1 MSSSPRSAASWP
13 STYPTSG
20 VAARDTIR
28 SYRHALNLF
37 VGYLRTTRSLA
48 VADIDFP
55 GIDRHVVIEFLD
67 WLQRERGCA
76 DRTRNQRLMA
86 LRSFFSYAGFLD
98 CAHVALSLELAA
110 VPTKNSPGK
119 IVEVLAEAALQALL
133 QQPDTTTTAGRR
145 NQVFMILMYNSAARC
160 GELTGL
166 RVRDLRLDTTHPVVY
181 LHGKGG
187 KTRIVP
193 LLARTA
199 EHCRQ
204 HLRRCH
210 GDEPAGS
217 DAFVFFT
224 TIHGQ
229 RQPMSTDTVAAFLN
243 AYGQSARTTCP
254 EMPKRFHP
262 HMLRHTRAM
271 HLYRQGSRDLL
282 GCSEGHFRCAVGRV
296 LKSGAGVSVVVGSD
310 AKVKAV
316 IGSIAE
322 DVWTTV
328 EYAGAVNDE
337 QTSRLRLDVTSAGQP
352 VSPWR
357 DDLPPIGTAV
367 GTGGDMGHTTRIPP
381 AEITGVKGALI
392 KRMIEKKL
400 GKVPTAVGVY

>member
-1 MSSSPRSAASWP
+1 MNDFFTAIRRFLAEYLPDQRCCSP
-13 STYPTSG
+13 
-20 VAARDTIR
+20 DTIR
-28 SYRHALNLF
+28 SYRHALNLL
-37 VGYLRTTRSLA
+37 VGYLRTTRHLA
-48 VADIDFP
+48 VADIDFAR
-55 GIDRHVVIEFLD
+55 IDRHVIIEFLD

-76 DRTRNQRLMA
+76 DTTRNQRLMA

-110 VPTKNSPGK
+110 VPAKNAPGK
-119 IVEVLAEAALQALL
+119 IVEWLPEAALQALL

-145 NQVFMILMYNSAARC
+145 NQVFLILMYDSAARC

-166 RVRDLRLDTTHPVVY
+166 RVHDLRLDTTHPVVY

-193 LLARTA
+193 LLTRTA

-229 RQPMSTDTVAAFLN
+229 RQPVSADTVAAFLT
-243 AYGQSARTTCP
+243 AYARSARATCP
-254 EMPKRFHP
+254 EMPERVHP

-271 HLYRQGSRDLL
+271 HLYRQGMPLSLL
-282 GCSEGHFRCAVGRV
+282 ADFLGHA
-296 LKSGAGVSVVVGSD
+296 
-310 AKVKAV
+310 
-316 IGSIAE
+316 SIE
-322 DVWTTV
+322 
-328 EYAGAVNDE
+328 
-337 QTSRLRLDVTSAGQP
+337 S
-352 VSPWR
+352 
-357 DDLPPIGTAV
+357 
-367 GTGGDMGHTTRIPP
+367 TRIY
-381 AEITGVKGALI
+381 AYADTEM
-392 KRMIEKKL
+392 KRAAIEKADPLHNQTPPPEPIWAGDDDMILKL
-400 GKVPTAVGVY
+400 AGLA